1 MTTAT
6 AAAAPPFMLCPI
18 NAIVPSPTNPRKTF
32 NEAALKELTAS
43 VKDHGVVQ
51 PILVRVIKDGKYEL
65 VAGERRWRAS
75 KAAGL
80 SEIPATVRELSDGQV
95 LEIQVIENLQRDD
108 LHPLEEAE
116 GYETLMKSAP
126 DGKRFTVDEI
136 AARVNK
142 SRAYVY
148 AKLKLLALCPEAR
161 KAALEGKISESI
173 ALLVARI
180 PGAELQKQALK
191 EITSWGDGM
200 SYRQAADYVQRRYM
214 LRLEDA
220 VFDRGDAELLKAAG
234 ACTTCPK
241 RTGNQ
246 KELFGDVKSADV
258 CTDPGCFE
266 KKTEAHGVRV
276 IAIAKKEGKPVL
288 APAEAKKVFGR
299 ERWSELNSYTDPEKK
314 VFIKGD
320 YTSYKKLLGKDLP
333 PQVLAVN
340 PHTNQPVSLL
350 KNEDLKAALAAK
362 GINLNA
368 NMRAAKGINLNANM
382 RAAGKTPQQ
391 KAAEQ
396 KKKLEA
402 EIRREIYLAARAKA
416 GTDGLVPED
425 VRLCASAFWDRLWH
439 DYKKI
444 IAPLW
449 IADAPPAPD
458 AKGKK
463 APRVDKIAALT
474 DRVETMTGPEL
485 IQLLLDCSLAS
496 GLAGSEN
503 NYYGKT
509 KANDIDALAVRHG
522 VDVAGIRARLT
533 EEWKANQKHTPK
545 KLAKKAKS

>member
-1 MTTAT
+1 MTT
-6 AAAAPPFMLCPI
+6 AAAAPEASTVLPFMQCPI
-18 NAIVPSPTNPRKTF
+18 NLIVPSPTNPRKTF
-32 NEAALKELTAS
+32 NEEKLKELTAS

-51 PILVRVIKDGKYEL
+51 PILVRTIKEGKYEL

-80 SEIPATVRELSDGQV
+80 TEIPATVRELTDAQV

-116 GYETLMKSAP
+116 GYETLMKSGA
-126 DGKRFTVDEI
+126 DGKRFTAEDI
-136 AARVNK
+136 AARVKK

-148 AKLKLLALCPEAR
+148 AKLKLLALCPEVR
-161 KAALEGKISESI
+161 KAYLAGKIGESI
-173 ALLVARI
+173 ALLLARI
-180 PGAELQKQALK
+180 PGEALQKQAFK
-191 EITSWGDGM
+191 EIQEWGGGM
-200 SYRQAADYVQRRYM
+200 SYRTAAEHVQRRYM
-214 LRLEDA
+214 LRLDEA
-220 VFDRGDAELLKAAG
+220 TFDRDDAELLKPAG

-258 CTDPGCFE
+258 CTDPDCFQ
-266 KKTEAHGVRV
+266 KKTEAHGVRI

-288 APAEAKKVFGR
+288 SPAEAKKAFGP
-299 ERWSELNSYTDPEKK
+299 ERWSRLTGYTDPGAE
-314 VFIKGD
+314 VFADGK
-320 YTSYKKLLGKDLP
+320 YVTYQKLLGKDLP

-340 PHTNQPVSLL
+340 PHTQQPVNLV
-350 KNEDLKAALAAK
+350 KDEDLKAALKAK

-368 NMRAAKGINLNANM
+368 TT

-402 EIRREIYLAARAKA
+402 EIRQQIYLAAREKT
-416 GTDGLVPED
+416 GQDGLAVED

-449 IADAPPAPD
+449 IQDAAPAPD

-463 APRVDKIAALT
+463 PPKVDKIAELIKK
-474 DRVETMTGPEL
+474 VETMTGSEL

-496 GLAGSEN
+496 ALAGNEN
-503 NYYGKT
+503 NYTGNTRAK
-509 KANDIDALAVRHG
+509 DIEELAARHSVDA
-522 VDVAGIRARLT
+522 AGIRARIT
-533 EEWKANQKHTPK
+533 EEWKCKEK
-545 KLAKKAKS
+545 DLAKKPVKKAKL